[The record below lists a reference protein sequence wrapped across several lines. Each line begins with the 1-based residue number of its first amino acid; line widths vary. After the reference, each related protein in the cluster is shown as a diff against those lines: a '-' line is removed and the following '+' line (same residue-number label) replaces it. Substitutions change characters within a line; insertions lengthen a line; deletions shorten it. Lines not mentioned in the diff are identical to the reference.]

1 MSTRQTLGPAVRA
14 IREALG
20 IKHGEFAIRC
30 HITPG
35 YLSNVES
42 GRKQPSAAV
51 AATIAQQLGVPLDAI
66 TYVIPERNPSATA
79 A

>member
-20 IKHGEFAIRC
+20 VKHGEFAIRC

-35 YLSNVES
+35 YLTNIES

-51 AATIAQQLGVPLDAI
+51 AKTIAEQLGVSLDAI
-66 TYVIPERNPSATA
+66 TYPVHERSAA